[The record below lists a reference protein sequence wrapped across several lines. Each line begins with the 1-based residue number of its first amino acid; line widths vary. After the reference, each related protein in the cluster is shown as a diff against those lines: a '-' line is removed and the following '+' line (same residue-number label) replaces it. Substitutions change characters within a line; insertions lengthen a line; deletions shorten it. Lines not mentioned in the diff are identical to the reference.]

1 MKILKSIR
9 FKFLFCLLGISILP
23 ILILFGVILKNNMEY
38 YNSQISAASDS
49 EVQKM
54 VTSINSTFVNLND
67 LMTSLIFSQYDNDS
81 CMLSICEQEG
91 AGSEPTPMERL
102 TNYRRFEYVSS
113 NLIGNNTYASGV
125 YLFTES
131 GYTYSFVKNKEFYLE
146 EDYQN
151 ASWYRSLQSSSEF
164 QIIETYQSKH
174 SKNQSILLARRFTDV
189 KGKHTGVLAVV
200 CTNQMF
206 DALGESTLP
215 WGESF
220 LMDADGEIIPASGE
234 PDRNAY
240 ESSRKLPR
248 TETTLPAGESLA
260 DRDRQEEGLM
270 REEIV
275 MSEEGLTPEAGLMPE
290 EIRQITEN
298 NKGIVFRKDTNDAYI
313 YGTLD
318 INDWKIVSEVSFDS
332 QKQLYTQNMKY
343 LILLIMVIILFVVIL
358 GYLLER
364 MFIRPLVE
372 LSRSM
377 NETPITD
384 LTFHHNYQERKD
396 EIGSLYRHFDKM
408 MKKINCLIED
418 IYVAEIKFLK
428 SRLRNLISQI
438 NAHFIFNTL
447 ENINCLAKIEK
458 NNQIAVMSKSL
469 GDMLRY
475 SMEYETD
482 EETLATEISHIRD
495 YLNIQEIRFGSPI
508 QLKTECP
515 EEILESRVLK
525 FLLQPVIENAI
536 EHGLAGEEPPWI
548 ITVRAYQQEEKIII
562 TVEDNGTG
570 VEEETLREVRRRIYH
585 SEHLPEDARYAS
597 IGLSNIYKRIQLL
610 HGEEYGLE
618 IENLAGSGVEVK
630 VCLPFQACFGEEV
643 DQ

>member
-1 MKILKSIR
+1 MKMLKSIR
-9 FKFLFCLLGISILP
+9 FKFLLCLLGISILP
-23 ILILFGVILKNNMEY
+23 ILLLFGVILKNNMEY

-91 AGSEPTPMERL
+91 VGKEPTPMERL
-102 TNYRRFEYVSS
+102 TNYRKFEYVSS

-151 ASWYRSLQSSSEF
+151 ASWYKSLLDSREF
-164 QIIETYQSKH
+164 QIIETYQGRN

-200 CTNQMF
+200 CTDQMF

-220 LMDADGEIIPASGE
+220 LMDREGEIIPASE
-234 PDRNAY
+234 PDRRSPGAIR
-240 ESSRKLPR
+240 RKLQESKIPNA
-248 TETTLPAGESLA
+248 AGELLDDIDNIDKS
-260 DRDRQEEGLM
+260 DN
-270 REEIV
+270 
-275 MSEEGLTPEAGLMPE
+275 GLTAE
-290 EIRQITEN
+290 EIRQITQN
-298 NKGIVFRKDTNDAYI
+298 RKGIVFRKDTNDAYI

-332 QKQLYTQNMKY
+332 QKQLYVQNMKY

-358 GYLLER
+358 GYFLER

-384 LTFHHNYQERKD
+384 FNFHHNYQERKD

-408 MKKINCLIED
+408 IKKINCLIED
-418 IYVAEIKFLK
+418 TYVAEIKFLK
-428 SRLRNLISQI
+428 SRLRNLMSQI

-475 SMEYETD
+475 SIEYETD
-482 EETLATEISHIRD
+482 EETLATEIAHIRE

-508 QLKTECP
+508 LLKVESK
-515 EEILESRVLK
+515 EEILESQVLK
-525 FLLQPVIENAI
+525 FMLQPVIENAI
-536 EHGLAGEEPPWI
+536 EHGLAGEEQPWI
-548 ITVRAYQQEEKIII
+548 IVVRACHQEGKIII
-562 TVEDNGTG
+562 TVQDNGIG
-570 VEEETLREVRRRIYH
+570 MEEETLREVRRRIYH
-585 SEHLPEDARYAS
+585 PEKLDEDARYAS

-610 HGEEYGLE
+610 YGGEYGLE
-618 IENLAGSGVEVK
+618 IDNMAGSGVEVK
-630 VCLPFQACFGEEV
+630 VCLPFQTHLPESNYKTRSGSEEEV
-643 DQ
+643 NQ

>member
-23 ILILFGVILKNNMEY
+23 ILLLFGVILKNNMEY

-91 AGSEPTPMERL
+91 AGKEPTPMERL
-102 TNYRRFEYVSS
+102 TNYRKFEYVSS

-146 EDYQN
+146 ENYQN
-151 ASWYRSLQSSSEF
+151 ASWYQSLQGSREF
-164 QIIETYQSKH
+164 QIIETYQGRN

-200 CTNQMF
+200 CTDQMF

-220 LMDADGEIIPASGE
+220 VMAGDGKELLTGSDKKE
-234 PDRNAY
+234 N
-240 ESSRKLPR
+240 
-248 TETTLPAGESLA
+248 SLK
-260 DRDRQEEGLM
+260 
-270 REEIV
+270 
-275 MSEEGLTPEAGLMPE
+275 PE
-290 EIRQITEN
+290 EIRRITEN
-298 NKGIVFRKDTNDAYI
+298 NKGIVFREDTNDAYI

-332 QKQLYTQNMKY
+332 QKQLYVQNMKY

-364 MFIRPLVE
+364 MFVRPLVE

-377 NETPITD
+377 SETPITD

-408 MKKINCLIED
+408 IKKINCLIED
-418 IYVAEIKFLK
+418 TYVAEIKFLK
-428 SRLRNLISQI
+428 SRLRNLMSQI

-475 SMEYETD
+475 SIEYETD
-482 EETLATEISHIRD
+482 EEILATEISHIRE

-508 QLKTECP
+508 QLNVDSSQD
-515 EEILESRVLK
+515 ILESRVLK
-525 FLLQPVIENAI
+525 FMLQPVIENAI
-536 EHGLAGEEPPWI
+536 EHGLAGEEQPWI
-548 ITVRAYQQEEKIII
+548 ITVRAYQQDRKIII
-562 TVEDNGTG
+562 TVQDNGIG

-585 SEHLPEDARYAS
+585 PENLAEDARYAS

-610 HGEEYGLE
+610 YGSEYGLE
-618 IENLAGSGVEVK
+618 IDNQAGMGVEVK
-630 VCLPFQACFGEEV
+630 VCLPFQAHIKKR
-643 DQ
+643 

>member
-38 YNSQISAASDS
+38 YNIQISAASDT

-91 AGSEPTPMERL
+91 AGNEPTPMERL

-215 WGESF
+215 WGKSF
-220 LMDADGEIIPASGE
+220 LMDAAGKMIPASDE
-234 PDRNAY
+234 PDRNTY
-240 ESSRKLPR
+240 GPNRNRLR

-260 DRDRQEEGLM
+260 DRGRKEE
-270 REEIV
+270 
-275 MSEEGLTPEAGLMPE
+275 GLMPE

-418 IYVAEIKFLK
+418 TYVAEIKFLK
-428 SRLRNLISQI
+428 SRLRNLMSQI

-508 QLKTECP
+508 QLKAECP

-548 ITVRAYQQEEKIII
+548 ITVGAYQQEEKIII
-562 TVEDNGTG
+562 TVEDNGIG

-585 SEHLPEDARYAS
+585 PEHLAEDARYAS

-610 HGEEYGLE
+610 YGEAYGLE
-618 IENLAGSGVEVK
+618 IDNLAGSGVKVE
-630 VCLPFQACFGEEV
+630 VCLPFQACSGEEV

>member
-23 ILILFGVILKNNMEY
+23 ILLLFGVILKNNMEY

-54 VTSINSTFVNLND
+54 VTSINSIFVNLND

-91 AGSEPTPMERL
+91 AGKEPTPMERL
-102 TNYRRFEYVSS
+102 TNYRKFEYVSS

-146 EDYQN
+146 ENYQN
-151 ASWYRSLQSSSEF
+151 ASWYQSLQGSREF
-164 QIIETYQSKH
+164 QIIETYQGRN

-200 CTNQMF
+200 CTDQMF

-220 LMDADGEIIPASGE
+220 VMARDGKE
-234 PDRNAY
+234 
-240 ESSRKLPR
+240 L
-248 TETTLPAGESLA
+248 
-260 DRDRQEEGLM
+260 
-270 REEIV
+270 
-275 MSEEGLTPEAGLMPE
+275 LTGGDKKENCLKPE
-290 EIRQITEN
+290 EIRRITEN
-298 NKGIVFRKDTNDAYI
+298 NKGIVFREDTNDAYI

-332 QKQLYTQNMKY
+332 QKQLYVQNMKY

-377 NETPITD
+377 SETPITD

-408 MKKINCLIED
+408 IKKINCLIED
-418 IYVAEIKFLK
+418 TYVAEIKFLK
-428 SRLRNLISQI
+428 SRLRNLMSQI

-475 SMEYETD
+475 SIEYETD
-482 EETLATEISHIRD
+482 EEILATEISHIRE

-508 QLKTECP
+508 QLNVESP
-515 EEILESRVLK
+515 QEILESRVLK
-525 FLLQPVIENAI
+525 FMLQPVIENAI
-536 EHGLAGEEPPWI
+536 EHGLAGEELPWI
-548 ITVRAYQQEEKIII
+548 ITVRAYQQDGKIII
-562 TVEDNGTG
+562 TVQDNGIG
-570 VEEETLREVRRRIYH
+570 MEEETLREVRRRIYH
-585 SEHLPEDARYAS
+585 PENLAEDARYAS

-610 HGEEYGLE
+610 YGSEYGLE
-618 IENLAGSGVEVK
+618 IDNQAGMGVEVK
-630 VCLPFQACFGEEV
+630 VCLPFQAHLKKR
-643 DQ
+643 

>member
-9 FKFLFCLLGISILP
+9 FKFLLCLLGISILP
-23 ILILFGVILKNNMEY
+23 ILLLFGVILKNNMEY

-91 AGSEPTPMERL
+91 AGKEPTPMERL
-102 TNYRRFEYVSS
+102 TNYRKFEYVSS

-146 EDYQN
+146 ENYQN
-151 ASWYRSLQSSSEF
+151 ASWYQSLQGSREF
-164 QIIETYQSKH
+164 QIIETYQGRN
-174 SKNQSILLARRFTDV
+174 SKNQSILMARRFTDV

-200 CTNQMF
+200 CTDQMF

-220 LMDADGEIIPASGE
+220 VM
-234 PDRNAY
+234 
-240 ESSRKLPR
+240 
-248 TETTLPAGESLA
+248 
-260 DRDRQEEGLM
+260 DRDGKEL
-270 REEIV
+270 
-275 MSEEGLTPEAGLMPE
+275 LTGSDKKENSLNPE
-290 EIRQITEN
+290 EIRRITEN
-298 NKGIVFRKDTNDAYI
+298 NKGIVFREDTNDAYI

-318 INDWKIVSEVSFDS
+318 INDWKIVSEVSFNS
-332 QKQLYTQNMKY
+332 QKQLYVQNMKY

-377 NETPITD
+377 SETPITD
-384 LTFHHNYQERKD
+384 FTFHHNYQERKD

-408 MKKINCLIED
+408 IKKINCLIED
-418 IYVAEIKFLK
+418 TYVAEIKFLK
-428 SRLRNLISQI
+428 SRLRNLMSQI

-475 SMEYETD
+475 SIEYETD
-482 EETLATEISHIRD
+482 EEILATEISHIRE

-508 QLKTECP
+508 QLNVESP
-515 EEILESRVLK
+515 QEILESRVLK
-525 FLLQPVIENAI
+525 FMLQPVIENAI

-548 ITVRAYQQEEKIII
+548 ITVRAYQQDGKIII
-562 TVEDNGTG
+562 TVQDNGIG
-570 VEEETLREVRRRIYH
+570 MEEETLREVRRRIYH
-585 SEHLPEDARYAS
+585 PENLAEDARYAS

-610 HGEEYGLE
+610 YGSEYGLE
-618 IENLAGSGVEVK
+618 IDNQAGMGVEVK
-630 VCLPFQACFGEEV
+630 VCLPFQAHLKKR
-643 DQ
+643 

>member
-23 ILILFGVILKNNMEY
+23 ILLLFGVILKNNMEY

-91 AGSEPTPMERL
+91 AGKEPTPMERL
-102 TNYRRFEYVSS
+102 TNYRKFEYVSS

-146 EDYQN
+146 ENYQN
-151 ASWYRSLQSSSEF
+151 ASWYQSLQGSREF
-164 QIIETYQSKH
+164 QIIETYQGRN
-174 SKNQSILLARRFTDV
+174 SKNQSILMARRFTDV

-200 CTNQMF
+200 CTDQMF

-220 LMDADGEIIPASGE
+220 VM
-234 PDRNAY
+234 
-240 ESSRKLPR
+240 
-248 TETTLPAGESLA
+248 
-260 DRDRQEEGLM
+260 DRDGKEL
-270 REEIV
+270 
-275 MSEEGLTPEAGLMPE
+275 LTGSDKKENSLNPE
-290 EIRQITEN
+290 EIRRITEN
-298 NKGIVFRKDTNDAYI
+298 NKGIVFREDTNDAYI

-332 QKQLYTQNMKY
+332 QKQLYVQNMKY

-377 NETPITD
+377 SETPITD
-384 LTFHHNYQERKD
+384 FTFHHNYQERKD

-408 MKKINCLIED
+408 IKKINCLIED
-418 IYVAEIKFLK
+418 TYVAEIKFLK
-428 SRLRNLISQI
+428 SRLRNLMSQI

-475 SMEYETD
+475 SIEYETD
-482 EETLATEISHIRD
+482 EEILATEISHIRE

-508 QLKTECP
+508 QLNVESP
-515 EEILESRVLK
+515 QEILESRVLK
-525 FLLQPVIENAI
+525 FMLQPVIENAI

-548 ITVRAYQQEEKIII
+548 ITVRAYQQDGKIII
-562 TVEDNGTG
+562 TVQDNGIG
-570 VEEETLREVRRRIYH
+570 MEEETLREVRRRIYH
-585 SEHLPEDARYAS
+585 PENLAEDARYAS

-610 HGEEYGLE
+610 YGSEYGLE
-618 IENLAGSGVEVK
+618 IDNQAGMGVEVK
-630 VCLPFQACFGEEV
+630 VCLPFQAHLKKR
-643 DQ
+643 

>member
-23 ILILFGVILKNNMEY
+23 ILLLFGVILKNNMEY

-91 AGSEPTPMERL
+91 AGKEPTPMERL
-102 TNYRRFEYVSS
+102 TNYRKFEYVSS

-146 EDYQN
+146 ENYQN
-151 ASWYRSLQSSSEF
+151 ASWYQSLQGSREF
-164 QIIETYQSKH
+164 QIIETYQGRN
-174 SKNQSILLARRFTDV
+174 SKNQSILMARRFTDV

-200 CTNQMF
+200 CTDQMF

-220 LMDADGEIIPASGE
+220 VM
-234 PDRNAY
+234 
-240 ESSRKLPR
+240 
-248 TETTLPAGESLA
+248 
-260 DRDRQEEGLM
+260 DRDGKEL
-270 REEIV
+270 
-275 MSEEGLTPEAGLMPE
+275 LTGSDKKENSLNPE
-290 EIRQITEN
+290 EIRRITEN
-298 NKGIVFRKDTNDAYI
+298 NKGIVFREDTNDAYI

-318 INDWKIVSEVSFDS
+318 INDWKIVSEVSFNS
-332 QKQLYTQNMKY
+332 QKQLYVQNMKY

-377 NETPITD
+377 SETPITD
-384 LTFHHNYQERKD
+384 FTFHHNYQERKD

-408 MKKINCLIED
+408 IKKINCLIED
-418 IYVAEIKFLK
+418 TYVAEIKFLK
-428 SRLRNLISQI
+428 SRLRNLMSQI

-475 SMEYETD
+475 SIEYETD
-482 EETLATEISHIRD
+482 EEILATEISHIRE

-508 QLKTECP
+508 QLNVESP
-515 EEILESRVLK
+515 QEILESRVLK
-525 FLLQPVIENAI
+525 FMLQPVIENAI
-536 EHGLAGEEPPWI
+536 EHGMAGEEPPWI
-548 ITVRAYQQEEKIII
+548 ITVRAYQQDGKIII
-562 TVEDNGTG
+562 TVQDNGIG
-570 VEEETLREVRRRIYH
+570 MEEETLREVRRRIYH
-585 SEHLPEDARYAS
+585 PENLAEDARYAS

-610 HGEEYGLE
+610 YGSEYGLE
-618 IENLAGSGVEVK
+618 IDNQAGMGVEVK
-630 VCLPFQACFGEEV
+630 VCLPFQAHLKKR
-643 DQ
+643 

>member
-9 FKFLFCLLGISILP
+9 FKFLLCLLGISILP
-23 ILILFGVILKNNMEY
+23 ILLLFGVILKNNMEY

-91 AGSEPTPMERL
+91 AGKEPTPMERL
-102 TNYRRFEYVSS
+102 TNYRKFEYVSS

-146 EDYQN
+146 ENYQN
-151 ASWYRSLQSSSEF
+151 ASWYQSLQGSREF
-164 QIIETYQSKH
+164 QIIETYQGRN
-174 SKNQSILLARRFTDV
+174 SKNQSILMARRFTDV

-200 CTNQMF
+200 CTDQMF

-220 LMDADGEIIPASGE
+220 VM
-234 PDRNAY
+234 
-240 ESSRKLPR
+240 
-248 TETTLPAGESLA
+248 
-260 DRDRQEEGLM
+260 DRDGKEL
-270 REEIV
+270 
-275 MSEEGLTPEAGLMPE
+275 LTGSDKKENSLNPE
-290 EIRQITEN
+290 EIRRITEN
-298 NKGIVFRKDTNDAYI
+298 NKGIVFREDTNDAYI

-318 INDWKIVSEVSFDS
+318 INDWKIVSEVSFNS
-332 QKQLYTQNMKY
+332 QKQLYVQNMKY

-377 NETPITD
+377 SETPITD
-384 LTFHHNYQERKD
+384 FTFHHNYQERKD

-408 MKKINCLIED
+408 IKKINCLIED
-418 IYVAEIKFLK
+418 TYVAEIKFLK
-428 SRLRNLISQI
+428 SRLRNLMSQI

-475 SMEYETD
+475 SIEYETD
-482 EETLATEISHIRD
+482 EEILATEISHIRE

-508 QLKTECP
+508 QLNVESP
-515 EEILESRVLK
+515 QEILESRVLK
-525 FLLQPVIENAI
+525 FMLQPVIENAI
-536 EHGLAGEEPPWI
+536 EHGMAGEEPPWI
-548 ITVRAYQQEEKIII
+548 ITVRAYQQDGKIII
-562 TVEDNGTG
+562 TVQDNGIG
-570 VEEETLREVRRRIYH
+570 MEEETLREVRRRIYH
-585 SEHLPEDARYAS
+585 PENLAEDARYAS

-610 HGEEYGLE
+610 YGSEYGLE
-618 IENLAGSGVEVK
+618 IDNQAGMGVEVK
-630 VCLPFQACFGEEV
+630 VCLPFQAHLKKR
-643 DQ
+643 

>member
-9 FKFLFCLLGISILP
+9 FKFLICLLGISILP

-38 YNSQISAASDS
+38 YNSQISVASDN

-54 VTSINSTFVNLND
+54 VTGINSTFVNLND

-91 AGSEPTPMERL
+91 AGREPTPMERL
-102 TNYRRFEYVSS
+102 TNYRKFEYVSS

-151 ASWYRSLQSSSEF
+151 ASWYKSLLDSREF
-164 QIIETYQSKH
+164 QIIETYQSRH
-174 SKNQSILLARRFTDV
+174 SKSQSILMARRFTDV

-200 CTNQMF
+200 CTDQMF

-220 LMDADGEIIPASGE
+220 LMDADGKTIPASSE
-234 PDRNAY
+234 PDRRA
-240 ESSRKLPR
+240 P
-248 TETTLPAGESLA
+248 
-260 DRDRQEEGLM
+260 DD
-270 REEIV
+270 IH
-275 MSEEGLTPEAGLMPE
+275 
-290 EIRQITEN
+290 QITKN
-298 NKGIVFRKDTNDAYI
+298 NKGIIFRKDTNDAYI

-332 QKQLYTQNMKY
+332 QKQLYTQNMEY
-343 LILLIMVIILFVVIL
+343 LIHLIMVIILFVVIL
-358 GYLLER
+358 GYFLER

-372 LSRSM
+372 LSGSM
-377 NETPITD
+377 HETPITD

-408 MKKINCLIED
+408 IKKINCLIED
-418 IYVAEIKFLK
+418 TYVAEIKFLK
-428 SRLRNLISQI
+428 SRLRNLMSQI

-475 SMEYETD
+475 SIEYESD
-482 EETLATEISHIRD
+482 EETLATEISHIRE

-508 QLKTECP
+508 LLKIESS
-515 EEILESRVLK
+515 EEILQSPVLK
-525 FLLQPVIENAI
+525 FMLQPVIENSI
-536 EHGLAGEEPPWI
+536 EHGLAGEEQPWI
-548 ITVRAYQQEEKIII
+548 IVVRAYRQDGKTIIA
-562 TVEDNGTG
+562 VQDNGIG
-570 VEEETLREVRRRIYH
+570 MEEDTLREVRRRIYH
-585 SEHLPEDARYAS
+585 PEHLAEDARYAS

-610 HGEEYGLE
+610 YGEEYGLE

-630 VCLPFQACFGEEV
+630 VCLPFHAGEEV
-643 DQ
+643 EQ